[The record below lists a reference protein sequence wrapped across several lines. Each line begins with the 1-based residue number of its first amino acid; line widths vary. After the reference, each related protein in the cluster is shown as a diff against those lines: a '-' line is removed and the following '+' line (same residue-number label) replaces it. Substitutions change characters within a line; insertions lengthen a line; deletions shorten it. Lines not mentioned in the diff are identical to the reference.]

1 MRIRRASLIFENVL
15 SKNGKCVYKELDK
28 QFIELRNSVIK
39 NDLYQTGAIFYKV
52 NINGNIE
59 DEIEY
64 EVYIPINKRLRINNN
79 TEYKFYEKFF
89 IEDGLTLRHEGFE
102 ESIDETKTSLLECAK
117 ENDLELE
124 NDFFYIY
131 VDVFGESI
139 IDVFVAISQGE
150 Q

>member
-59 DEIEY
+59 ISSNGS
-64 EVYIPINKRLRINNN
+64 VGAKSRL
-79 TEYKFYEKFF
+79 
-89 IEDGLTLRHEGFE
+89 
-102 ESIDETKTSLLECAK
+102 
-117 ENDLELE
+117 
-124 NDFFYIY
+124 
-131 VDVFGESI
+131 I
-139 IDVFVAISQGE
+139 IDFIYEG
-150 Q
+150 